1 MSLAPPTPAPARLP
15 APRHSP
21 LFPNFGDWLFK
32 LVCQASA
39 WLVILLSVALVAVIL
54 EHSWLAMQ
62 KIGLKFFTTA
72 TWDPEEDHQVFG
84 ALAFIW
90 GTVVTSALAMVIAV
104 PLGVGTAAYLSEIAS
119 PGVRRIASFLIELLA
134 AIPSV
139 VYGLWGSFVLTP
151 LLQDV
156 VTALG
161 GPNTGGRGILAASL
175 VLSIMIVPYV
185 TAVSYDVCRAVPSS
199 QRQAA
204 LALGATRW
212 QMIWTAVL
220 PYARPGIV
228 AACFLALGRALG
240 ETMAVTM
247 LIGNKDVIFLSPFG
261 LGDSIA
267 SRIANQFTE
276 ATYDLFRSAL
286 MELAL
291 VLLVVTT
298 IINALA
304 RLLIWR
310 MSRPGAEL
318 IPRRLLGWLRFI
330 PGGRAVVRL
339 LVWLR
344 LTSPETK
351 RTGAEAVPMSLLPL
365 PSGPAWSGKV
375 DRLMTGVL
383 VACLLATIGPLFFI
397 LGYLL
402 FMGVESLDWASFT
415 QVHVPVGEKGGGIA
429 HAIVGSGMLVGMAT
443 LFAVPVGLLTA
454 IYLAEYRNGR
464 LGKSVRFIAELL
476 GGVPSIVIGIFAYHV
491 VVVPMIKLTDGEVKF
506 SGWAGSFAL
515 GVMMIPIVIRA
526 SEEALKL
533 VPLALRNASM
543 ALGANHWQ
551 TILRITV
558 PAALPAIITAV
569 FLAIARIAG
578 ETAPLLLTATD
589 YRDYPESPSDPTPSI
604 PVLIYK
610 YSISPYPDWHRK
622 AWAAA
627 LVLMVLVMMLN
638 FGIRWATGKRVVQ
651 AARAD

>member
-1 MSLAPPTPAPARLP
+1 MSVAPPISSPAVPPLRPRLP
-15 APRHSP
+15 R
-21 LFPNFGDWLFK
+21 FPNLGDRVFQLI
-32 LVCQASA
+32 CQLSA
-39 WLVILLSVALVAVIL
+39 WIVILLALALLGVIVQ
-54 EHSWLAMQ
+54 HSWLAIE

-90 GTVVTSALAMVIAV
+90 GTVVTSLLAMLIAV
-104 PLGVGTAAYLSEIAS
+104 PLGVGTAAYLSEIAR

-151 LLQDV
+151 ILQDV
-156 VTALG
+156 VTALV

-185 TAVSYDVCRAVPSS
+185 TAVSYDVCRAVPNS
-199 QRQAA
+199 QRQAS

-212 QMIWTAVL
+212 QMIWSAVL

-228 AACFLALGRALG
+228 GACFLALGRALG

-247 LIGNKDVIFLSPFG
+247 LIGNKDVISLSPLG

-276 ATYDLFRSAL
+276 ATYELFRSAL

-298 IINALA
+298 VLNALA

-310 MSRPGAEL
+310 IATPHRGSLM
-318 IPRRLLGWLRFI
+318 RRLLAQFRLISPAEKWAAADSPPVSALGFYANST
-330 PGGRAVVRL
+330 RARQ
-339 LVWLR
+339 
-344 LTSPETK
+344 
-351 RTGAEAVPMSLLPL
+351 
-365 PSGPAWSGKV
+365 V
-375 DRLMTGVL
+375 DGVMTGVL
-383 VACLLATIGPLFFI
+383 IACLLITIGPLFFI

-402 FMGVESLDWASFT
+402 VMGVESLDWAFFT
-415 QVHVPVGEKGGGIA
+415 QVHVPIGETGGGIA
-429 HAIVGSGMLVGMAT
+429 HAIVGSAMLVGLAT
-443 LFAVPVGLLTA
+443 LFAVPVGLMTA
-454 IYLAEYRNGR
+454 IYLAEYRSGP

-476 GGVPSIVIGIFAYHV
+476 GGVPSIVVGIFAYHV
-491 VVVPMIKLTDGEVKF
+491 VVIPMIAITDGAVRF
-506 SGWAGSFAL
+506 SGWAGAFAL

-533 VPLALRNASM
+533 VPVAIRNASM

-558 PAALPAIITAV
+558 PAALPAIITAI

-578 ETAPLLLTATD
+578 ETAPLLMTATD
-589 YRDYPESPSDPTPSI
+589 YRDFSESPSDPTPSI
-604 PVLIYK
+604 PVLIFK
-610 YSISPYPDWHRK
+610 YSVSPYPDWHRK

-627 LVLMVLVMMLN
+627 LVLMVLVMLLN
-638 FGIRWATGKRVVQ
+638 FGIRLVTGKRIVQ
-651 AARAD
+651 AAHAD